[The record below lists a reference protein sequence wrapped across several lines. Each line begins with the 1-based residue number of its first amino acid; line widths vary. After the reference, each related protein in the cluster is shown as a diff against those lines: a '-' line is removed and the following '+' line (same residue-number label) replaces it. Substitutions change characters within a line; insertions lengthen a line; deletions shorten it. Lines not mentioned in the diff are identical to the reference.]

1 MLILFTSFLIL
12 LLVGFPISFSL
23 GISSLLYLLAYDIP
37 LVVFPQKLFAGLDV
51 FVLLCIPGFILA
63 GNLMNKSGAT
73 DKIIDFS
80 NSLFG
85 HITGG
90 LSLANIGSSMV
101 FSGISGTA
109 VADSASIGGVMIPA
123 MKKEG
128 YDAAFSSAITS
139 ISSTIGPIIPPSLPM
154 IIVGTLTGLSVT
166 KLFIAGA
173 IPGLILAIVLMCI
186 SYFISKKNNYPKG
199 NISSFKTIFL
209 IFKKSIL
216 SLFTIPLILF
226 GILAGVFTPTE
237 ASIIASLYIF
247 FIGIFFLDLKIK
259 DLYKILIETMIS
271 TSSIMIL
278 VAFANVF
285 AWILASEQIPQQ
297 IANFFL
303 SITNNKY
310 IMLFLI
316 NILLLFVGTFMETIA
331 ALVILFPILL
341 KVSVSVGVDPI
352 HFAVIAVLNL
362 MIGLSTPPVGICLFV
377 TSSIGKVSL
386 EQITKA
392 IVPFLFG
399 SLIVL
404 FVVTYFP
411 EISLFLVNS
420 FYK

>member
-1 MLILFTSFLIL
+1 
-12 LLVGFPISFSL
+12 
-23 GISSLLYLLAYDIP
+23 
-37 LVVFPQKLFAGLDV
+37 
-51 FVLLCIPGFILA
+51 
-63 GNLMNKSGAT
+63 
-73 DKIIDFS
+73 
-80 NSLFG
+80 
-85 HITGG
+85 
-90 LSLANIGSSMV
+90 MV

-154 IIVGTLTGLSVT
+154 IIVGTLTGMSVT

-199 NISSFKTIFL
+199 NKSSFKTIFL

-216 SLFTIPLILF
+216 SLFTIPLI
-226 GILAGVFTPTE
+226 
-237 ASIIASLYIF
+237 
-247 FIGIFFLDLKIK
+247 
-259 DLYKILIETMIS
+259 S

-285 AWILASEQIPQQ
+285 GWILASEQIPQQ

-386 EQITKA
+386 EQITKS
-392 IVPFLFG
+392 ILPFLFG
-399 SLIVL
+399 SLVVL

>member
-1 MLILFTSFLIL
+1 MSILFISFLIL
-12 LLVGFPISFSL
+12 LLIGFPISFSL
-23 GISSLLYLLAYDIP
+23 GIASLVYLLVFDIP
-37 LVVFPQKLFAGLDV
+37 LVILPQKLFAGLDV
-51 FVLLCIPGFILA
+51 FVLLCVPGFILA

-90 LSLANIGSSMV
+90 LSLANIVSSMV

-128 YDAAFSSAITS
+128 YDPAFSSAVTS

-154 IIVGTLTGLSVT
+154 VIVGTLTGLSVT

-173 IPGLILAIVLMCI
+173 IPGLILAIVLMFI

-199 NISSFKTIFL
+199 NKSSFPKIIL
-209 IFKKSIL
+209 MFKKAIL
-216 SLFTIPLILF
+216 PLFTIPLILF
-226 GILAGVFTPTE
+226 GILGGVFTPTE
-237 ASIIASLYIF
+237 ASIVASLYIF
-247 FIGIFFLDLKIK
+247 FIGFFFLDLKIQ
-259 DLYKILIETMIS
+259 DLNKILIKTMIS

-278 VAFANVF
+278 VGFANVF
-285 AWILASEQIPQQ
+285 GWILASEQIPQQ
-297 IANFFL
+297 IASFFL

-310 IMLFLI
+310 IMLLLI

-386 EQITKA
+386 EQISKA
-392 IVPFLFG
+392 IAPFLIG
-399 SLIVL
+399 SLLVL

-411 EISLFLVNS
+411 QISLFLVNF

>member
-1 MLILFTSFLIL
+1 M
-12 LLVGFPISFSL
+12 
-23 GISSLLYLLAYDIP
+23 
-37 LVVFPQKLFAGLDV
+37 
-51 FVLLCIPGFILA
+51 
-63 GNLMNKSGAT
+63 
-73 DKIIDFS
+73 
-80 NSLFG
+80 
-85 HITGG
+85 
-90 LSLANIGSSMV
+90 
-101 FSGISGTA
+101 
-109 VADSASIGGVMIPA
+109 
-123 MKKEG
+123 
-128 YDAAFSSAITS
+128 
-139 ISSTIGPIIPPSLPM
+139 
-154 IIVGTLTGLSVT
+154 
-166 KLFIAGA
+166 
-173 IPGLILAIVLMCI
+173 ILAIVLMCI

-199 NISSFKTIFL
+199 NKSSFKTIFL

-247 FIGIFFLDLKIK
+247 FIGIFFLGLKIK

-285 AWILASEQIPQQ
+285 GWILASEQIPQQ

-303 SITNNKY
+303 SITGNKY

-392 IVPFLFG
+392 ILPFLFG
-399 SLIVL
+399 SLVVL